1 MEHIQIKKPIKI
13 AIICLAALI
22 AAGAVA
28 GASYWA
34 GLKNGAQAQTCQTCP
49 TTVSEKGVAVK
60 CAYKANAA
68 DAYGS
73 YEITYTVTP
82 AIYTD
87 QIMAKLAYSD
97 GSEVPDTVATLDHDV
112 SGQKATVHCK
122 AAFTK
127 QVVATIYA
135 ASAPTVKAE
144 ITFDFTERISVT
156 IPDSIAI
163 SDGKVPAITPTV
175 TTTGGTK
182 TVDKS
187 VKNQTYAWN
196 ANFISW
202 VKAKTKAHID
212 DIEKEGYLVDYYQN
226 EVVGDLVGLSSFRC
240 CPRSSRP
247 RSTPTRSSRAR
258 AANTPTI
265 GSIAM
270 TPTESIRRSRACGI
284 SGRRR
289 TPTSSPSSTGPTRCS
304 TGRARSTAR
313 PTRSRS
319 A

>member
-97 GSEVPDTVATLDHDV
+97 GSEVPDTVATLDQDV
-112 SGQKATVHCK
+112 SAQK
-122 AAFTK
+122 
-127 QVVATIYA
+127 
-135 ASAPTVKAE
+135 
-144 ITFDFTERISVT
+144 RR
-156 IPDSIAI
+156 SIARPP
-163 SDGKVPAITPTV
+163 SP
-175 TTTGGTK
+175 
-182 TVDKS
+182 S
-187 VKNQTYAWN
+187 
-196 ANFISW
+196 
-202 VKAKTKAHID
+202 
-212 DIEKEGYLVDYYQN
+212 
-226 EVVGDLVGLSSFRC
+226 
-240 CPRSSRP
+240 RSSRP
-247 RSTPTRSSRAR
+247 STRHRPDRQGRDHVRLHRADLRHHPGLDRYLRRRKSRPSRRPSPRPAEPKRSTSR
-258 AANTPTI
+258 
-265 GSIAM
+265 
-270 TPTESIRRSRACGI
+270 
-284 SGRRR
+284 
-289 TPTSSPSSTGPTRCS
+289 
-304 TGRARSTAR
+304 
-313 PTRSRS
+313 
-319 A
+319 

>member
-1 MEHIQIKKPIKI
+1 VNDTKQKEGYQPMEHIQIKKPIKI

-112 SGQKATVHCK
+112 SAQKATVHCK

-196 ANFISW
+196 AASSAGSRP
-202 VKAKTKAHID
+202 KLRPID
-212 DIEKEGYLVDYYQN
+212 DIGEGERYLVAYAKRS
-226 EVVGDLVGLSSFRC
+226 GRRLVGLSSSDAASFF
-240 CPRSSRP
+240 ST
-247 RSTPTRSSRAR
+247 RSTPTRSSRER
-258 AANTPTI
+258 VQI
-265 GSIAM
+265 FV
-270 TPTESIRRSRACGI
+270 
-284 SGRRR
+284 
-289 TPTSSPSSTGPTRCS
+289 
-304 TGRARSTAR
+304 
-313 PTRSRS
+313 
-319 A
+319 

>member
-1 MEHIQIKKPIKI
+1 VNDTKQKEGYQPMEHIQIKKPIKI

-112 SGQKATVHCK
+112 SAQKATVHCK

-135 ASAPTVKAE
+135 ASPRPSRRPSRSTSPRRSPSPPGLDRDLRRESPGHHADRHHDRRNQNGRQVGEEP
-144 ITFDFTERISVT
+144 DLRLERELSSAGSRQRLR
-156 IPDSIAI
+156 P
-163 SDGKVPAITPTV
+163 
-175 TTTGGTK
+175 
-182 TVDKS
+182 
-187 VKNQTYAWN
+187 
-196 ANFISW
+196 
-202 VKAKTKAHID
+202 HRC
-212 DIEKEGYLVDYYQN
+212 EKEGISRLLQN
-226 EVVGDLVGLSSFRC
+226 EVVGDRRPLRCRLCLVLLDGVQRQHVPHVKGATTPTTWL
-240 CPRSSRP
+240 RSASDRTALFTR
-247 RSTPTRSSRAR
+247 RST
-258 AANTPTI
+258 
-265 GSIAM
+265 GSW
-270 TPTESIRRSRACGI
+270 
-284 SGRRR
+284 
-289 TPTSSPSSTGPTRCS
+289 
-304 TGRARSTAR
+304 
-313 PTRSRS
+313 
-319 A
+319 

>member
-112 SGQKATVHCK
+112 SAQKATVHCK

-135 ASAPTVKAE
+135 ASAPTVKARSCS
-144 ITFDFTERISVT
+144 TSPRRSPSRSRTRSRSPT
-156 IPDSIAI
+156 A
-163 SDGKVPAITPTV
+163 KVPAITPTV

-196 ANFISW
+196 ANFVSW
-202 VKAKTKAHID
+202 VKAKDQGAHRCHR
-212 DIEKEGYLVDYYQN
+212 EGGLSRRLLP
-226 EVVGDLVGLSSFRC
+226 ERVVGDLVGLSSSDAVVLLLDRVQRQHV
-240 CPRSSRP
+240 PHEQGLQILLRLALSL
-247 RSTPTRSSRAR
+247 
-258 AANTPTI
+258 
-265 GSIAM
+265 
-270 TPTESIRRSRACGI
+270 
-284 SGRRR
+284 
-289 TPTSSPSSTGPTRCS
+289 
-304 TGRARSTAR
+304 
-313 PTRSRS
+313 
-319 A
+319 

>member
-22 AAGAVA
+22 AVGAVA

-97 GSEVPDTVATLDHDV
+97 GSEVPDTVVSLDQDA
-112 SGQKATVHCK
+112 SAQKVTVHCK

-144 ITFDFTERISVT
+144 ITFDFTERVSVT

-196 ANFISW
+196 ANFITGSKPIRQAPSMERGGADERN
-202 VKAKTKAHID
+202 V
-212 DIEKEGYLVDYYQN
+212 L
-226 EVVGDLVGLSSFRC
+226 
-240 CPRSSRP
+240 RP
-247 RSTPTRSSRAR
+247 R
-258 AANTPTI
+258 
-265 GSIAM
+265 
-270 TPTESIRRSRACGI
+270 
-284 SGRRR
+284 
-289 TPTSSPSSTGPTRCS
+289 RC
-304 TGRARSTAR
+304 
-313 PTRSRS
+313 
-319 A
+319 